1 MGRSVS
7 PWAEDMNKAQVGIS
21 SVWWE
26 GNPCNMHLMDL
37 ALRVKE
43 GVLAEDMV
51 GRASHSSTFQL
62 NVSAFCG
69 IGTVSR
75 GY

>member
-1 MGRSVS
+1 MLYGTGMS
-7 PWAEDMNKAQVGIS
+7 AEDMGRAQVGIS

-26 GNPCNMHLMDL
+26 GNPCNKHLMEL

-51 GRASHSSTFQL
+51 GGGAGGSHGGAGSTP
-62 NVSAFCG
+62 G
-69 IGTVSR
+69 
-75 GY
+75 